1 MLRLARARHDQA
13 IVQARWGRD
22 DQNNRA
28 VAKNG
33 HARKY
38 CDVPQLRRHRLDD
51 DLLGVSVKDIVD
63 NSSENL
69 TARLNDNDEP
79 IRAIAS
85 PQLKLF

>member
-1 MLRLARARHDQA
+1 
-13 IVQARWGRD
+13 
-22 DQNNRA
+22 
-28 VAKNG
+28 
-33 HARKY
+33 
-38 CDVPQLRRHRLDD
+38 
-51 DLLGVSVKDIVD
+51 VKDIVD

>member
-1 MLRLARARHDQA
+1 MRKH
-13 IVQARWGRD
+13 IGVD
-22 DQNNRA
+22 DHNDRA

-33 HARKY
+33 HAGSRCAAASTTSAY
-38 CDVPQLRRHRLDD
+38 D